1 MAEVATK
8 RPIVIAWAAASHAHF
23 VPLIPQVREEQ
34 LDAVRWR
41 VPHIWYSKDNL
52 EEHESN
58 MIAPFFD
65 RNYVECDDYS
75 VDYQAAAAEAAATA
89 AAAEAAEAPAEA
101 AAAGAEAAEAVAE
114 AADVAAFKKKL
125 DSLDF

>member
-1 MAEVATK
+1 MATK

-23 VPLIPQVREEQ
+23 VPLVPQVAQEQ

-75 VDYQAAAAEAAATA
+75 VDYQAAAAA
-89 AAAEAAEAPAEA
+89 AEA
-101 AAAGAEAAEAVAE
+101 AAAATEAAEASAVAAE
-114 AADVAAFKKKL
+114 AAAATVQPAVL
-125 DSLDF
+125 TEE